1 MSEIEQASYSLI
13 IDSQGKTVEGMPF
26 SYTMFY
32 VPHQELPV
40 LVEGY
45 YFASDSRDDAFNL
58 ITSFF
63 MVNDMAQIER
73 GSEAI
78 LPCVIA
84 EGELISQIIRD

>member
-1 MSEIEQASYSLI
+1 MNQIEQPSYSLI

-32 VPHQELPV
+32 VPDQELPV

-45 YFASDSRDDAFNL
+45 YFASDSRDSAFNL
-58 ITSFF
+58 IPSYFS
-63 MVNDMAQIER
+63 VDDKAQIER

>member
-1 MSEIEQASYSLI
+1 MYPI
-13 IDSQGKTVEGMPF
+13 KN
-26 SYTMFY
+26 
-32 VPHQELPV
+32 
-40 LVEGY
+40 

-58 ITSFF
+58 IPSFF